1 MLQGGPLLLLLVLL
15 PALARG
21 QGCDT
26 VEHKDDSNNVLKLR
40 VDRSRNPNPN
50 TQVSCISNLTSIK
63 FFKYNS

>member
-1 MLQGGPLLLLLVLL
+1 MLQGGPLLVLVLL

-26 VEHKDDSNNVLKLR
+26 IEHKDDAGNPLKLR

-50 TQVSCISNLTSIK
+50 TQVSGIRGVFSQIY
-63 FFKYNS
+63 F

>member
-1 MLQGGPLLLLLVLL
+1 MLQGGPLLLLLL

-26 VEHKDDSNNVLKLR
+26 IEHKDDGNNVLKLR

-50 TQVSCISNLTSIK
+50 TQVSCIRSVLSQI
-63 FFKYNS
+63 

>member
-1 MLQGGPLLLLLVLL
+1 MLQGGPLLLLVLL

-26 VEHKDDSNNVLKLR
+26 IEHKDDSNNVLKLR

-50 TQVSCISNLTSIK
+50 TQVSCIRGVLSHI
-63 FFKYNS
+63 